1 MNTEIVFATD
11 NDEEELQE
19 LFTECGMGLAG
30 DIEEHLLIKRDHKI
44 MAGAMLAQVDDHRFH
59 LLVFA
64 VRADARN
71 QGTGR
76 HLLQELLHRPGHYCR
91 PEFGS
96 HRARPYQVTTV
107 AKGEAA
113 RFYEKNG
120 FAACAFS
127 ALAAPYD
134 RQCEACPEQAA
145 CRPVAMLFARS

>member
-1 MNTEIVFATD
+1 MNTEIVFATGK
-11 NDEEELQE
+11 DEEELQE

-30 DIEEHLLIKRDHKI
+30 DIDEHMLIKQDNKI
-44 MAGAMLAQVDDHRFH
+44 MAGAMMSQVDDSRFH

-64 VRADARN
+64 VSADARN

-76 HLLQELLHRPGHYCR
+76 QLLQELLHRPGHYCR

-96 HRARPYQVTTV
+96 HSAQPYQVTTV

-120 FAACAFS
+120 FAACDFS
-127 ALAAPYD
+127 ALAYPYD
-134 RQCEACPEQAA
+134 RQCEACPEKTA
-145 CRPVAMLFARS
+145 CKPVAMMFTRP